1 MVRGWLKEKGHYYY
15 LEDGKMLVNT
25 TVTLDGRSFSFNEY
39 GVCTSDTQN
48 LSFTEANAQNVQ
60 PANNSS
66 NTNTQG
72 PGAAGPG
79 AAGPGAAGPGAAL
92 PGTTVN
98 PNGDTPS
105 SNDGPSSQGPSG
117 SSGSTGSTTIQ
128 EGSTNGPR

>member
-1 MVRGWLKEKGHYYY
+1 MVRGWLKEKNHYYY

-60 PANNSS
+60 PGNNSN
-66 NTNTQG
+66 NTNTQ
-72 PGAAGPG
+72 GPG